1 MTILEEK
8 LAKHKQREYLVS
20 HYGALVKAAGYADDE
35 NPLTISAEECLLLF
49 NPIRKRAEA
58 LAGRLLPNYED
69 LLAVVEAL
77 DDEEK
82 RELRESINFKQ
93 PQYDPKKKKH

>member
-1 MTILEEK
+1 MTHIEEK
-8 LAKHKQREYLVS
+8 LAKHQQRQYLIQ
-20 HYGALVKAAGYADDE
+20 HYGALVVAAGYE
-35 NPLTISAEECLLLF
+35 NETISAEECHLLF

-58 LAGRLLPNYED
+58 AAGRLLPDYAD

-77 DDEEK
+77 DDKEK
-82 RELRESINFKQ
+82 TELRESINFKQ